1 MQSSRCGLCILHGAL
16 STFCACRPYC
26 RLVLLMLLL
35 WLCTACAART
45 ARVPEAEQAEPQS
58 EVKRI
63 TFTGNEQFSA
73 RTLRR
78 ALATQPRP
86 LWPPWKRGDAYNAPT
101 IEEDLLRLKKFYFD
115 RGFLNTQVSLAN
127 TPEELAQEHIE
138 LRIAIDEGAPTI
150 VAAVRL
156 EGTLPPELPAM
167 PELLEALPLRPPN
180 RLTKA
185 DFDASREGLL
195 TRLHNAGYARAQVIP
210 QTEVDPQAHT
220 AEITFTMQPGELT
233 VFGPT
238 TITGEQQVR
247 EQAIR
252 RQLDFEEGQRYSKEA
267 LDNSANAI
275 FGLGMFQAVTPSI
288 RNLDEAGTPLEVDF
302 AVRERKPRSLE
313 FGAGYSTVERLR
325 VNARWI
331 HRNLFHGAEELTL
344 IAKVTSIEQGFE
356 ARLFLP
362 YALARRT
369 SFTQTLFVRNEQ
381 DIAFGSFL
389 DDAFN
394 VEDAQP
400 AFDLFTYGGESRL
413 DHRLTRT
420 LSGGVGISLSSN
432 DFSNVDTEALSD
444 AEEEL
449 AQDNFLFVQFAE
461 VLWRTSDSLLNPTK
475 GFLLRARFDHSSTAV
490 LSDVSF
496 IKLVFEA
503 RHYQR
508 LWDNVILATRL
519 EIGGVQPYGDSTNV
533 PFNVRF
539 FAGGPGSVR
548 GFALNR
554 LGPLNSEGDPIGG
567 ESLIEGSVEV
577 RFPIVGN
584 FGGVVF
590 LDFGNV
596 FLDPFTYHLDELRY
610 AVGPGVRYNTPI
622 GPVRVDLGI
631 IIDPR
636 EDEDF
641 GRVEFSIGQAF

>member
-1 MQSSRCGLCILHGAL
+1 MQSSRWSSCILHDATL
-16 STFCACRPYC
+16 LFCACRPYG
-26 RLVLLMLLL
+26 RLALLVLLL
-35 WLCTACAART
+35 WLCSACAART
-45 ARVPEAEQAEPQS
+45 ARAPEAEETVPLS

-63 TFTGNEQFSA
+63 TFTGNEEFSA
-73 RTLRR
+73 RTLRKV
-78 ALATQPRP
+78 LATQPRP
-86 LWPPWKRGDAYNAPT
+86 LWPPWKRGEAYNAPT
-101 IEEDLLRLKKFYFD
+101 IEEDLLRVKKFYFD
-115 RGFLNTQVSLAN
+115 QGFLDTQVSLAN
-127 TPEELAQEHIE
+127 TPEELAQEHME
-138 LRIAIDEGAPTI
+138 LRIAIDEGEPTM

-156 EGTLPPELPAM
+156 EGTRPAELPAM
-167 PELLEALPLRPPN
+167 PELLKALPLRPQK

-185 DFDASREGLL
+185 DFDTSREGLL
-195 TRLHNAGYARAQVIP
+195 TRLNNAGYARAQVVP
-210 QTEVDPQAHT
+210 QTAVDPQAHT
-220 AEITFTMQPGELT
+220 AEITFTLQPGELA

-238 TITGEQQVR
+238 TITGEQQVK

-267 LDNSANAI
+267 LDNSADAI
-275 FGLGMFQAVTPSI
+275 YGLGMFQAVTPTI

-302 AVRERKPRSLE
+302 AIRERKPRSLE
-313 FGAGYSTVERLR
+313 LGAGYSTVERLR

-331 HRNLFHGAEELTL
+331 HRNLFHGAEQLTL
-344 IAKVTSIEQGFE
+344 VAKVTSIEQGFD
-356 ARLFLP
+356 ARLFFP

-381 DIAFGSFL
+381 EIAFGKFL
-389 DDAFN
+389 DDVFN
-394 VEDAQP
+394 VEEAQP

-413 DHRLTRT
+413 DHRFTRT
-420 LSGGVGISLSSN
+420 LSGGGGISLSSN
-432 DFSNVDTEALSD
+432 NFSNVDTEALSD
-444 AEEEL
+444 MEEEL

-475 GFLLRARFDHSSTAV
+475 GFLLRGRLDHSSTAV

-508 LWDNVILATRL
+508 LWDHVILATRL
-519 EIGGVQPYGDSTNV
+519 EIGGIQPYGDSTSV

-577 RFPIVGN
+577 RFPIFGN

-596 FLDPFTYHLDELRY
+596 FLDPFTYPLDELRY
-610 AVGPGVRYNTPI
+610 AVGPGIRYNTPI